1 MLCVDIVVFVTA
13 CGASLL
19 DDVIE
24 RATRI
29 TWMALLLLLLLL
41 TRMLPS
47 SFSSSQSSSVGKEM
61 TSAAFLLEEGGGG
74 PEREMFLGFWV
85 LAENPYPKHCEGGL
99 AI

>member
-24 RATRI
+24 HATRM
-29 TWMALLLLLLLL
+29 TWMALLLLLLLLLL

-47 SFSSSQSSSVGKEM
+47 SLSSSWSSSVGKEM
-61 TSAAFLLEEGGGG
+61 TSAAFLLKEGGGSI
-74 PEREMFLGFWV
+74 ERDVF
-85 LAENPYPKHCEGGL
+85 
-99 AI
+99 

>member
-24 RATRI
+24 RATRM
-29 TWMALLLLLLLL
+29 TWMALLLLLLL

-47 SFSSSQSSSVGKEM
+47 SLSSSWSSSVGKEM
-61 TSAAFLLEEGGGG
+61 TSAAFLLKEGGGSI
-74 PEREMFLGFWV
+74 ERDVF
-85 LAENPYPKHCEGGL
+85 
-99 AI
+99 

>member
-29 TWMALLLLLLLL
+29 TWMALLLLL

-47 SFSSSQSSSVGKEM
+47 SFSSSRSSSVGKEM

-74 PEREMFLGFWV
+74 PEREMFLRFRL

>member
-47 SFSSSQSSSVGKEM
+47 SLSSSWSSSVGKEM
-61 TSAAFLLEEGGGG
+61 TSAAFLLKEGGGSI
-74 PEREMFLGFWV
+74 ERDVF
-85 LAENPYPKHCEGGL
+85 
-99 AI
+99 

>member
-19 DDVIE
+19 DDIIE
-24 RATRI
+24 HATRM
-29 TWMALLLLLLLL
+29 TWMALLLLLLL